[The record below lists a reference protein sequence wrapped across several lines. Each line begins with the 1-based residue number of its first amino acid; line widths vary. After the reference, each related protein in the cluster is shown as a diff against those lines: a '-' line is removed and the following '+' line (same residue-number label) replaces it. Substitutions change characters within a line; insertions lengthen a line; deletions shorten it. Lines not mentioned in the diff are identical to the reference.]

1 MDDSIE
7 EMGPIDYLVIEWSG
21 DAAPNGEAAPIF
33 GELVERGIVRLL
45 DFMVISKDE
54 DGNVAGLEL
63 SELEDAAELTYF
75 EGASTGILGD
85 DDVAEAGNALE
96 PGSIAALLV
105 YENTWAGPFAAA
117 LRRSGAEL
125 VASGRI
131 PVQSLIAALDAA
143 EAA

>member
-1 MDDSIE
+1 MEDSIE

-21 DAAPNGEAAPIF
+21 GAEPDGQAAPILF
-33 GELVERGIVRLL
+33 DLVEKGIVRVL
-45 DFMVISKDE
+45 DFALIAKDE
-54 DGNVAGLEL
+54 DGNVAAINIDEH
-63 SELEDAAELTYF
+63 AAELAYF
-75 EGASTGILGD
+75 DGASSGLLGD
-85 DDVAEAGNALE
+85 DDVEEAGVALE

-105 YENTWAGPFAAA
+105 YENRWAGPFAAA

-131 PVQSLIAALDAA
+131 PVQQLIAAIDAA